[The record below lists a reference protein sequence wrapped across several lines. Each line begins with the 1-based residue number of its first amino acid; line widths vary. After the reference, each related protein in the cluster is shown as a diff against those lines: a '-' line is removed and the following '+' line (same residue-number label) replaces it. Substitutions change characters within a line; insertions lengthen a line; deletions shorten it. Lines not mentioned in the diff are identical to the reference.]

1 LLLTCLAALGEAA
14 IQAKVV
20 MDKPDAGSVQPIASR
35 IHTVILLAIIVAG
48 SWAGAIRAPEL
59 RSHGAHNLTISYLA
73 TMVMEFLIT
82 AYVVVGVR
90 RRGGSLRDLIGGS
103 WEGARDLFRDV
114 LIALGF
120 WIVSILC
127 LAIVRVAVHAKNN
140 INAIRFL
147 APQSRI
153 EAILW
158 VFVALTAGFCEEIIF
173 RGYLQRQF
181 IVLSGQPVV
190 GILLSAVVFGGSHA
204 YQGSK
209 QTVVL
214 GAYGAMFG
222 VLAYWRRSLR
232 PGMMAHAGQDALVGL
247 VIRLLPK

>member
-1 LLLTCLAALGEAA
+1 MGR
-14 IQAKVV
+14 
-20 MDKPDAGSVQPIASR
+20 PDAGSLQPIASR
-35 IHTVILLAIIVAG
+35 IHTVILLAILVAG

-59 RSHGAHNLTISYLA
+59 RSHGARNLTISYLA

-82 AYVVVGVR
+82 AYVVAGVR
-90 RRGGSLRDLIGGS
+90 RRGASLRGLIGGS
-103 WEGARDLFRDV
+103 WKGTRDFFRDV
-114 LIALGF
+114 LIAMGF
-120 WIVSILC
+120 WVVSILC
-127 LAIVRVAVHAKNN
+127 LAIVRVALHAKTNV
-140 INAIRFL
+140 NAIRFL
-147 APQSRI
+147 APQSRT
-153 EAILW
+153 EAFLW
-158 VFVALTAGFCEEIIF
+158 IFVALTAGFCEEIIF

-181 IVLSGQPVV
+181 IALSGQPVA

-204 YQGSK
+204 YQGGK

-214 GAYGAMFG
+214 GVYGAMFG